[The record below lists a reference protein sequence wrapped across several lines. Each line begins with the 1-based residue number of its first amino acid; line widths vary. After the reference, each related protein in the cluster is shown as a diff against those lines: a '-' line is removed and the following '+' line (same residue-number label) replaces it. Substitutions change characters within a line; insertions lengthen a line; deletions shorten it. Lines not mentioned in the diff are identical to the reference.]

1 MVGPGNNRGGNN
13 NYRGNPYP
21 QDQWQRQEPASPPR
35 PAPAEKLP
43 EEYADRAEQVIK
55 KIGRQDNYDP
65 EKLTFSLTNTKIR
78 RLLSLMVGIVNAERL
93 RKEPLMSQESVEGL
107 MMARVRVAYEAGR
120 DPEVSKFVKEAK
132 LMEYIKGVGKDRKE
146 FLRFARY
153 IEALVA
159 WHRFYGGKN

>member
-1 MVGPGNNRGGNN
+1 
-13 NYRGNPYP
+13 
-21 QDQWQRQEPASPPR
+21 
-35 PAPAEKLP
+35 
-43 EEYADRAEQVIK
+43 
-55 KIGRQDNYDP
+55 
-65 EKLTFSLTNTKIR
+65 
-78 RLLSLMVGIVNAERL
+78 
-93 RKEPLMSQESVEGL
+93 MSQESVEGL

-153 IEALVA
+153 MEALVA